1 MAVKPWIIRIIAAL
15 PGVIL
20 LNNAVAFIL
29 TPQTVVESLGM
40 SYLDG
45 LGRSTQIGDMGSF
58 FACSALF
65 IIYGA
70 FRDKPQ
76 WLMAGAY
83 LLITAAAYRVLATM
97 LHAAE
102 FAQVFIGVEVVAF
115 IWLIIACRLLSSGNK
130 V

>member
-1 MAVKPWIIRIIAAL
+1 MPLKSWGLRIFAAL
-15 PGVIL
+15 PGVL
-20 LNNAVAFIL
+20 LFNNAVGLIL
-29 TPQTVVESLGM
+29 TPQEVVESLGM
-40 SYLDG
+40 AYLDG
-45 LGRSTQIGDMGSF
+45 IGRSTQIGDMGSF
-58 FACSALF
+58 FACTSLF

-70 FRDKPQ
+70 LREKPQ